1 MTNPPV
7 LDVCCGAR
15 MFYFDKQD
23 ARVLFCDK
31 RVESHIL
38 CDGRFLEINP
48 DIQLDFTN
56 LPFNDE
62 TFYHVCFDP
71 PHLIKVG
78 QNSWLAK
85 KYGQLNKLSW
95 QDDLRKGF
103 AECFRVLKHNGTLIF
118 KWNEQDVPIKK
129 ILALTEH
136 KPLYGHISGKRSNTH
151 WISFIK

>member
-1 MTNPPV
+1 MTNPQV
-7 LDVCCGAR
+7 LDVCCGSR

-23 ARVLFCDK
+23 PRVLFCDK
-31 RVESHIL
+31 RAERHIL
-38 CDGRFLEINP
+38 CDGRVLEINP

-56 LPFNDE
+56 LPFDDE
-62 TFYHVCFDP
+62 TFHHVCFDP
-71 PHLIKVG
+71 PHLINVG

-85 KYGQLNKLSW
+85 KYGQLNKLNW
-95 QDDLRKGF
+95 QEDLRKGF
-103 AECFRVLKHNGTLIF
+103 AECFRVLKNNGTLIF
-118 KWNEQDVPIKK
+118 KWNEQDVPIKN